1 MSISDS
7 KGLLTGATRQL
18 QEHWQEAL
26 SSWRDRKAEEFEKLY
41 LADLAAG
48 VNSAVKAIEELE
60 RLLHKVHADCD

>member
-18 QEHWQEAL
+18 QEHWQETL
-26 SSWRDRKAEEFEKLY
+26 SSWRDRKAEDFEKLY
-41 LADLAAG
+41 LADLAGA